1 MPEQSGGTRI
11 LQLIAAAIIATTATI
26 GTLYVTSTSTYTEQ
40 GSDPVNPGNGKVAL
54 YAKTGKMYY
63 MGSDGQA
70 HEIGASQAAGDTLPV
85 IDTKAIVYNA
95 ADNTKQIKIDAT
107 TVVSGTAV
115 LSSPPASTTLA
126 GLSTTQT
133 FTGTNT
139 FAPIS
144 GRGTQLTDNGSNFY
158 QRWYSSASG
167 GSNLYLYSGWP
178 WANTSAFTGNGSIGL
193 LVFDAVNGRLGIN
206 INGSGAAPL
215 DQLSFGRLPSA
226 FTDRAMINLTNTAL
240 VNGNAN
246 GTYIGANPV
255 SAAAD
260 LINYQISGIS
270 KFKVE
275 SSGKLNIG
283 GTSGSG
289 TISGVASEMYGAPTN
304 SATSAFFELGRD
316 IAGGNTAANGGTWF
330 GVNAPSTGAGSA
342 ADFINLQNN
351 GVSRFKIDKD
361 GSVSSL
367 SATGQTLVTIGSNVG
382 KGSIQF
388 GAGDGNNQVR
398 LTQSTT
404 GTLLIDNN
412 ASVNNTVVIPAFDR
426 FGLGTVSPK
435 DQLSF
440 ANLPAAGA
448 TRAMVNL
455 TNTTLNSGSA
465 SGTFIG
471 ANPAVAGADFVN
483 FQVNG
488 TSKFKVDNN
497 GAVTATQ
504 FTGNLTGDLTGNV
517 TGNVTGNCS
526 GTSANVT
533 GVVAVV
539 NGGTGKNSV
548 TAGSYLAG
556 NGTGALVEKLPSDI
570 KTDLALTKGDVGL
583 GNVENTA
590 LSTWA
595 GSANI
600 TTLGT
605 ITTGTWNGNTIAIAN
620 GGTGQTSKAAAFDAL
635 SPTVAKGD
643 LIVHNGTNN
652 VALTAG
658 TDGYALVADSTQTSG
673 IKWASVGG
681 ADPNAAHVNTANTF
695 TTGIQEIQTSTE
707 AVKLSGS
714 PAVDAT
720 KALMTLGTSAAFS
733 KADATT
739 DGGTWLGIKAPTSGA
754 GADGN
759 FIYAERGGNSVF
771 RLSKTNITLGDSH
784 FTTVWTIQGSDHT
797 QASDTGNSGVSL
809 TVKGGNETANSRS
822 GGYLKLQSGSSAA
835 IPRSG
840 AEIYLKPAGPSGVN
854 ADIEITPGAVGADNS
869 NACVFINKNA
879 GNTTIGSNV
888 ASTAH
893 STCNVFGS
901 FAVKV
906 DAISSNINPD
916 NAYHVLPVNANSAAV
931 TVNLPD
937 ATTCKGREYIVKKI
951 DASANTVTLDAYST
965 QTIDGALTQVISAQ
979 WSTRT
984 VVSDGT
990 NWIITNKF

>member
-63 MGSDGQA
+63 MGSDGQS
-70 HEIGASQAAGDTLPV
+70 HEIGTSSAAGDTLPV

-115 LSSPPASTTLA
+115 LSSPPASTQLA

-139 FAPIS
+139 FAPTS
-144 GRGTQLTDNGSNFY
+144 DRGTQLTDNGSNFY

-178 WANTSAFTGNGSIGL
+178 WSNTVAFTKDGTTGML
-193 LVFDAVNGRLGIN
+193 TFDTVNGRLGVN
-206 INGSGAAPL
+206 VNGADTAPL
-215 DQLSFGRLPSA
+215 DQMSFGTPPS
-226 FTDRAMINLTNTAL
+226 
-240 VNGNAN
+240 
-246 GTYIGANPV
+246 
-255 SAAAD
+255 
-260 LINYQISGIS
+260 
-270 KFKVE
+270 
-275 SSGKLNIG
+275 
-283 GTSGSG
+283 
-289 TISGVASEMYGAPTN
+289 
-304 SATSAFFELGRD
+304 
-316 IAGGNTAANGGTWF
+316 
-330 GVNAPSTGAGSA
+330 
-342 ADFINLQNN
+342 
-351 GVSRFKIDKD
+351 
-361 GSVSSL
+361 
-367 SATGQTLVTIGSNVG
+367 
-382 KGSIQF
+382 
-388 GAGDGNNQVR
+388 
-398 LTQSTT
+398 
-404 GTLLIDNN
+404 
-412 ASVNNTVVIPAFDR
+412 
-426 FGLGTVSPK
+426 
-435 DQLSF
+435 
-440 ANLPAAGA
+440 AGA

-455 TNTTLNSGSA
+455 TNTALNAGNANGTYIGANVNTASADFVCYQVSGSA
-465 SGTFIG
+465 
-471 ANPAVAGADFVN
+471 
-483 FQVNG
+483 
-488 TSKFKVDNN
+488 KFKVDKD
-497 GAVTATQ
+497 GKVYGSS
-504 FTGNLTGDLTGNV
+504 FTGNLIGDL

-533 GVVAVV
+533 GVVSVV

-556 NGTGALVEKLPSDI
+556 NGTGALVEKLPSDV

-605 ITTGTWNGNTIAIAN
+605 VITGTWNGSTIAIAN

-635 SPTVAKGD
+635 SPTTAKGD

-695 TTGIQEIQTSTE
+695 TTGIQEIQTSSE
-707 AVKLSGS
+707 ALKFSGA
-714 PAVDAT
+714 PAADAT
-720 KALMTLGTSAAFS
+720 KALLTLGTSGLTKGNSTA
-733 KADATT
+733 
-739 DGGTWLGIKAPTSGA
+739 DGGTWLGIKIPPSGA
-754 GADGN
+754 GSAADAIN
-759 FIYAERGGNSVF
+759 IERGVSSLFRVTSNSV
-771 RLSKTNITLGDSH
+771 LVGDSRYSG
-784 FTTVWTIQGSDHT
+784 TLTIRAEDHT
-797 QASDTGNSGVSL
+797 YTPDTTFANSL
-809 TVKGGNETANSRS
+809 TVRAGNETANSRV
-822 GGYLKLQSGSSAA
+822 GGTLTLQSGSSA
-835 IPRSG
+835 PTFRQG
-840 AEIYLKPAGPSGVN
+840 ATILLKPGGPAGSDAN
-854 ADIEITPGAVGADNS
+854 IEITPGAVGADNS

-906 DAISSNINPD
+906 DAISSNIPVD
-916 NAYHVLPVNANSAAV
+916 NAYHVLPVNANGGAV
-931 TVNLPD
+931 TITLPD

-965 QTIDGALTQVISAQ
+965 QTIDGALTQVISTQ

-984 VVSDGT
+984 VVSDGS
-990 NWIITNKF
+990 NWIITNRF